1 MPVKDTNA
9 ELQQLDDLLF
19 DILKQDDKPR
29 AKEPPRATDAGTDF
43 VNPYGNQ

>member
-29 AKEPPRATDAGTDF
+29 AQEPSRAPDAGADF